1 MIYLTLTP
9 TTDFLYLSI
18 QIYMVL
24 KNTENEI
31 FTALKKLLC
40 EGGKK
45 LVIVPHENPDGDAI
59 GSAVGLAEIMK
70 NIGHA
75 VQIISPGDYPE
86 FLKWFS
92 SDVEILVFD
101 KNKTKAKAAFK
112 KADVLLCVDF
122 NEAKRAGDLEKYILG
137 FNRTKIL
144 IDHHPYPVKFCDYT
158 ISEPTYSSTAE
169 LIFDVIGSV
178 NFEKYINHSAAEA
191 LYTGIM
197 TDTGSFSHNTS
208 NPNTFK
214 VVSELMA
221 YGINTD
227 KIQSNVYHNF
237 SASRMKL
244 LGYCL
249 NEKMEV
255 FPEYRS
261 AVIFISKEELERFN
275 FEPGDTE
282 GFVNYPLSINNIVFS
297 ALFIE
302 KEDYV
307 KASFRSKGNFPSNT
321 FSKNHFGGGGHL
333 NAAGGETKLSLNE
346 AVEEFRQLLGQYK
359 HLLLETKF

>member
-9 TTDFLYLSI
+9 TADFLYLSV
-18 QIYMVL
+18 QIVMVL

-31 FTALKKLLC
+31 FTALKNLLG

-45 LVIVPHENPDGDAI
+45 IVVVPHENPDGDAI
-59 GSAVGLAEIMK
+59 GSAIGLAEVMK
-70 NIGHA
+70 NVGHEIY
-75 VQIISPGDYPE
+75 IISPGDYPE

-92 SDVEILVFD
+92 SDVEILIYD
-101 KNKTKAKAAFK
+101 KNKAHAKEVVAKADIMF
-112 KADVLLCVDF
+112 CVDF
-122 NEAKRAGDLEKYILG
+122 NDAKRAGKLERHILD
-137 FNRTKIL
+137 FDRPKIL
-144 IDHHPYPVKFCDYT
+144 IDHHPHPVDFCDYMV
-158 ISEPTYSSTAE
+158 SEPSYSSTAE
-169 LIFDVIGSV
+169 LIYDVVKQAKFETFV
-178 NFEKYINHSAAEA
+178 NRKAAEA

-214 VVSELMA
+214 VVAELMV

-249 NEKMEV
+249 NEKMKV

-261 AVIFISKEELERFN
+261 AVIYISRKELEQFN

-302 KEDYV
+302 KEDFV
-307 KASFRSKGNFPSNT
+307 KASFRSKGNFPANA
-321 FSKNHFGGGGHL
+321 FSKDHFEGGGHL
-333 NAAGGETKLSLNE
+333 NAAGGETKLTLDE
-346 AVEEFRQLLGQYK
+346 AVEKFRQLLEQYK
-359 HLLLETKF
+359 HQLMETNY